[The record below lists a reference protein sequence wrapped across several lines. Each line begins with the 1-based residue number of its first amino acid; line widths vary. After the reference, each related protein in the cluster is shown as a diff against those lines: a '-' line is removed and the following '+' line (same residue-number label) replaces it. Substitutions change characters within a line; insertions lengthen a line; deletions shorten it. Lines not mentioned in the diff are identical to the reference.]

1 MLQSSSRVSAC
12 AAHTCWCVW
21 VVLYVCKYEYKLLTT
36 KGLYT
41 SLWTLHRRACKHT
54 ETGVLHFVGRMTC
67 PISFY
72 LGPVMSCC
80 QEPLAEPR
88 EPVKLD
94 TTCGDAELF
103 QRFFFPN
110 GDAAVCF
117 LGDMWDDVTCL
128 QDIFTILCVS
138 SIFKFQYV

>member
-1 MLQSSSRVSAC
+1 
-12 AAHTCWCVW
+12 
-21 VVLYVCKYEYKLLTT
+21 
-36 KGLYT
+36 
-41 SLWTLHRRACKHT
+41 
-54 ETGVLHFVGRMTC
+54 
-67 PISFY
+67 
-72 LGPVMSCC
+72 MSCC

-88 EPVKLD
+88 ELIKLD

-110 GDAAVCF
+110 GDADVCF